1 MTDPQTATERFH
13 VIPAAYVLLTRPA
26 EDDDADGEALEA
38 LLSLRQG
45 TGYMDGLW
53 AFGAAGHV
61 ERGETVHAAAVRE
74 AAEELGVRIQE
85 TDLVPLTVMHRT
97 GLSGEPLD
105 ERVDFFFSVSRWEG
119 TPSVQEPEKSAAL
132 QWFRLD
138 ALPTQTVP
146 HELKIMAGV
155 RDWALEEITSFGFAP
170 AEAQEQESAQE
181 QAAAGRQ
188 EETHDPS
195 HP

>member
-1 MTDPQTATERFH
+1 MTERFH

-26 EDDDADGEALEA
+26 QEAEALEV
-38 LLSLRQG
+38 LLNHRQG
-45 TGYMDGLW
+45 TGYMDGHW

-61 ERGETVHAAAVRE
+61 ERGETVHAASVRE
-74 AAEELGVRIQE
+74 AAEELGVRIE
-85 TDLVPLTVMHRT
+85 EADLVPLTVMHRT
-97 GLSGEPLD
+97 GISGEPID

-138 ALPTQTVP
+138 QLPEPVVP
-146 HELKIMAGV
+146 HELSVLTGV
-155 RDWALEEITSFGFAP
+155 RDWALEEITSFGFTP
-170 AEAQEQESAQE
+170 AEAQEQAT
-181 QAAAGRQ
+181 AAGRQ
-188 EETHDPS
+188 EETNDPS